1 MKFRKFLCFVLIFA
15 IMMSLGVTAFAALS
29 TLAACSHSTLGTQYS
44 DAEHPHKY
52 YRTCKNCN
60 VKVYVGGNATKK
72 HGDGTWGSGT
82 CPKCGTHSYPTL
94 TIDQY
99 IEAVKPHPHRAS
111 TKCTCGSVK
120 YYEAIVNPDCS
131 SCIKAHNIKNR
142 SATATEVLYLSYLDG
157 DSGAGIPTVFPVPVK
172 MTQKCQYSKSGST
185 FTSYTFSI
193 NCVFNKNSIP
203 NEATGRTRLVAT
215 AQVDYYNNSNSKL
228 FTNTISSTASDPLPT
243 SRSCLE
249 FVKSSIPSYSLA
261 GATGYADGLILPRS
275 VSVRL
280 NYTF

>member
-1 MKFRKFLCFVLIFA
+1 MHK
-15 IMMSLGVTAFAALS
+15 S
-29 TLAACSHSTLGTQYS
+29 TQHKEQVRNSHRGTIS
-44 DAEHPHKY
+44 KLFG
-52 YRTCKNCN
+52 RRF
-60 VKVYVGGNATKK
+60 
-72 HGDGTWGSGT
+72 WRW
-82 CPKCGTHSYPTL
+82 HSY
-94 TIDQY
+94 
-99 IEAVKPHPHRAS
+99 S
-111 TKCTCGSVK
+111 FSCTG
-120 YYEAIVNPDCS
+120 
-131 SCIKAHNIKNR
+131 KND
-142 SATATEVLYLSYLDG
+142 A
-157 DSGAGIPTVFPVPVK
+157 
-172 MTQKCQYSKSGST
+172 KCQYSKSGST

-261 GATGYADGLILPRS
+261 GATGYADGLIPPRS